1 MISWTRLLTGQ
12 TPGNDDL
19 RYAKNNG
26 DAPKVVVWNATGLCN
41 LSCRH
46 CYFEARGIA
55 QPNQLSTQEA
65 KAFIQDLAQIRVPVL
80 LFSGGEPL
88 LRKDIFELAQFAKDN
103 KIKPVLS
110 TNGTLITQKSA
121 QKIKEAGFSYVGVSI
136 DGKEKTHDKFR
147 QNKGAF
153 QKALTGLRNCQNA
166 GLKVGL
172 RFTLTQYNFRDLA
185 DIFGLVEEES
195 IPRLCIYHLVYS
207 GRGSSLIKRD
217 LTDKG
222 RIKALELI
230 WQKTRDFYQRGI
242 KTEVLTVDNHSDGVW
257 IYLRLKRYN
266 PKYAQRALELL
277 KIQGGNSSGVNLA
290 CVDDCGNIYA
300 DQFLRTHILGNIRQE
315 RFSGVWQDPLHPI
328 LSLLRK
334 RHLFLKGRCARCR
347 FLALCNGNF
356 RSRAYAIYGDLWQS
370 DPACYLT
377 DGEIS
382 RSWN

>member
-1 MISWTRLLTGQ
+1 MISWTKLLTGQ

-26 DAPKVVVWNATGLCN
+26 DAPKVVVWNATKLCN

-46 CYFEARGIA
+46 CYFEATNRTKSG
-55 QPNQLSTQEA
+55 QLTTQEA
-65 KAFIQDLAQIRVPVL
+65 KDFISDLAQIRVPVL

-88 LRKDIFELAQFAKDN
+88 LRKDIFELAQFAKGK
-103 KIKPVLS
+103 KIMPVLS
-110 TNGTLITQKSA
+110 TNGTLITQKLA

-136 DGKEKTHDKFR
+136 DGKEETHDKFR

-153 QKALTGLRNCQNA
+153 QKALTGLKNCQNV

-172 RFTLTQYNFRDLA
+172 RFTLTQYNFQDLA

-230 WQKTRDFYQRGI
+230 WQKTRDFYQRDI

-266 PKYAQRALELL
+266 PKYAKRALELL

-315 RFSGVWQDPLHPI
+315 RFSGVWQDSLHPI

-334 RHLFLKGRCARCR
+334 RHLFLKGRCARCK
-347 FLALCNGNF
+347 FLPLCNGNF
-356 RSRAYAIYGDLWQS
+356 RSRAYAIYGDLWQP

-382 RSWN
+382 QSWN